1 MVPTPRD
8 GGTLVEVLIILEF
21 SGICDGFWR
30 MSYTHMLNHNLY
42 ISDLVL
48 PIQMYHLSKN
58 SATCTSVAITALV
71 EKMMQISN

>member
-1 MVPTPRD
+1 
-8 GGTLVEVLIILEF
+8 
-21 SGICDGFWR
+21 
-30 MSYTHMLNHNLY
+30 MLNHNLY

-48 PIQMYHLSKN
+48 PIQMYHLSEN

>member
-1 MVPTPRD
+1 VPTPRD

-21 SGICDGFWR
+21 SGTCDGFWK
-30 MSYTHMLNHNLY
+30 MSYTHKLNHNLY

-48 PIQMYHLSKN
+48 PIPMYHLSEN